1 MSQCNCHCEVTNLA
15 CGTCCLLVKIF
26 LLILCLEIDINII
39 KREVVYS
46 SFLLIL
52 FLFYF
57 LFFLSIPRRS
67 ITKITM
73 RDFNQEVTFKQYFYL
88 HQQFMFLCANCFL
101 SICLFFFVVFF
112 CVCVFRL
119 LQN

>member
-1 MSQCNCHCEVTNLA
+1 M
-15 CGTCCLLVKIF
+15 VKLF

-57 LFFLSIPRRS
+57 LFFLSDGPS
-67 ITKITM
+67 PKITIILTK
-73 RDFNQEVTFKQYFYL
+73 RTSNIFTSTSSLCFYVL
-88 HQQFMFLCANCFL
+88 IVYL
-101 SICLFFFVVFF
+101 SIWFFGGFLGFFV
-112 CVCVFRL
+112 CV
-119 LQN
+119 